1 MDHRWNY
8 NWEIDGE
15 TMSKERG
22 KGELGGWGGRCSL
35 MPAALMVLNNA
46 VVVLFGYT
54 FDCFKTNII
63 L

>member
-1 MDHRWNY
+1 
-8 NWEIDGE
+8 
-15 TMSKERG
+15 MSKERG

>member
-22 KGELGGWGGRCSL
+22 KGELG
-35 MPAALMVLNNA
+35 A
-46 VVVLFGYT
+46 VV
-54 FDCFKTNII
+54 
-63 L
+63 